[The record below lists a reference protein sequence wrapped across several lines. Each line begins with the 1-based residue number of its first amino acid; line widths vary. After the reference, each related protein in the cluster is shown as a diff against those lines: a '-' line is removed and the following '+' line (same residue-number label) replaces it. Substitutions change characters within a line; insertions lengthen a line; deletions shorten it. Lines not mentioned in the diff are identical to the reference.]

1 MDRAGNRALPLT
13 DDEVRQVFT
22 AVESGVKRQE
32 VIQRLPR
39 NRTTVSRAYNVAAH
53 FHQLD
58 LTSLDGRAVEDIREK
73 AGYGASVKY
82 VEDLFR
88 RWRGWRGVGA
98 ERQPGR
104 EPAALRQA
112 HVDLVRSAGNRLRGA
127 LAGLPPV
134 PSDLIHG
141 GAGDWWDAEAAI
153 AQIAS
158 DGQLQ
163 TLRRHAAGSDFPQAI
178 QQFFDRLMP
187 YPAAAQ
193 NAMKSVEVAI
203 RTRIPHSVSTAAAG
217 LFCQAVDRA
226 CVASAEHRGSWDSAQ
241 DEFQHLTMMGPHV
254 KETGGVY
261 EVTMGLYVAARLNS
275 FEQSEVAATVLG
287 ELASDL
293 WDSSEIRALAEAY
306 FDLLGLR
313 RELVE
318 HLSPVAVDK
327 WAVDGRCVWCPA
339 PG

>member
-1 MDRAGNRALPLT
+1 MWAQALAWRKGGVNYRDIAGRFARNPGMFGLVELPSEDTVRREIKRRQASEAPDQQVVVASVRTDADRAPAQ
-13 DDEVRQVFT
+13 D
-22 AVESGVKRQE
+22 
-32 VIQRLPR
+32 
-39 NRTTVSRAYNVAAH
+39 
-53 FHQLD
+53 
-58 LTSLDGRAVEDIREK
+58 
-73 AGYGASVKY
+73 
-82 VEDLFR
+82 
-88 RWRGWRGVGA
+88 RGVVH
-98 ERQPGR
+98 R
-104 EPAALRQA
+104 E
-112 HVDLVRSAGNRLRGA
+112 LVRSAGNRLRGA

-226 CVASAEHRGSWDSAQ
+226 CVASAEHRGSWDKAE
-241 DEFQHLTMMGPHV
+241 DELRHLTMMGPHV
-254 KETGGVY
+254 MEAGGVY
-261 EVTMGLYVAARLNS
+261 QVTMGPFVAARLS
-275 FEQSEVAATVLG
+275 KRVEAEKVADAVEVVAG
-287 ELASDL
+287 ELVGNT
-293 WDSSEIRALAEAY
+293 EIRALAEAY
-306 FDLLGLR
+306 FELLGLR

-318 HLSPVAVDK
+318 RLSPVAVDK

>member
-1 MDRAGNRALPLT
+1 M
-13 DDEVRQVFT
+13 
-22 AVESGVKRQE
+22 
-32 VIQRLPR
+32 
-39 NRTTVSRAYNVAAH
+39 
-53 FHQLD
+53 
-58 LTSLDGRAVEDIREK
+58 
-73 AGYGASVKY
+73 
-82 VEDLFR
+82 
-88 RWRGWRGVGA
+88 GA

-141 GAGDWWDAEAAI
+141 GAGDWWDAEAAV
-153 AQIAS
+153 AQIAG

-193 NAMKSVEVAI
+193 NAIKSVEVAI
-203 RTRIPHSVSTAAAG
+203 RSKIPHSVSTAAAG

>member
-1 MDRAGNRALPLT
+1 MWAQALAWRKGGVNYRDIAGRFARNPGMFGLVELPSEDTVRREIKRRQASEAPDQQVVVASVRTDADRAPAQ
-13 DDEVRQVFT
+13 D
-22 AVESGVKRQE
+22 
-32 VIQRLPR
+32 
-39 NRTTVSRAYNVAAH
+39 
-53 FHQLD
+53 
-58 LTSLDGRAVEDIREK
+58 
-73 AGYGASVKY
+73 
-82 VEDLFR
+82 
-88 RWRGWRGVGA
+88 RGVVH
-98 ERQPGR
+98 R
-104 EPAALRQA
+104 E
-112 HVDLVRSAGNRLRGA
+112 LVRSAGNRLRGA

-141 GAGDWWDAEAAI
+141 GAGAWWDAEAAV
-153 AQIAS
+153 AQIAG